1 MTLPQRAREED
12 MTVLGAAIK
21 NQEEQNIAQ
30 YVVPGPL
37 V

>member
-1 MTLPQRAREED
+1 MTRNA
-12 MTVLGAAIK
+12 VLGAAIK

-30 YVVPGPL
+30 YAVSGPL